1 MAGLSAPRGF
11 AACPRPPECAGN
23 EDIAVFVPQM
33 SAAIQNP
40 ENVPECVEG
49 LAGCVFVQE
58 VEAAALAITTPILL
72 RGLNGK
78 TDVKRKCCIII
89 ENMCKLVNDPKEVA
103 RRRVEELPALCGC
116 AARSCAVCFA
126 ACVLSRG
133 VLEESFIV
141 SFRGRLGVVGDAGG
155 RAAREGREAGDGD
168 PD

>member
-1 MAGLSAPRGF
+1 M
-11 AACPRPPECAGN
+11 
-23 EDIAVFVPQM
+23 M

-78 TDVKRKCCIII
+78 TDVKRECCIII

-103 RRRVEELPALCGC
+103 PLLKDVKPAMEIQKEGISDPE
-116 AARSCAVCFA
+116 A
-126 ACVLSRG
+126 RG
-133 VLEESFIV
+133 VAE
-141 SFRGRLGVVGDAGG
+141 
-155 RAAREGREAGDGD
+155 RAYKELVKEAGI
-168 PD
+168 PDEAGVLTYVAKTGLALTQASCWDEKAW